1 MVTLLSTYLSVQVPS
16 NLLIVVVVV
25 ELEANKY
32 ISSNEREGGN
42 IQIEMHVIEGIC
54 PSSNSYLLFRLFFL
68 ISKDINLHLSFLSF
82 LVTAANRVICAS
94 AF

>member
-42 IQIEMHVIEGIC
+42 IQIENACYRGDL
-54 PSSNSYLLFRLFFL
+54 P
-68 ISKDINLHLSFLSF
+68 
-82 LVTAANRVICAS
+82 
-94 AF
+94 